1 MKRSPAPDLAGGTAS
16 DPGQV
21 RAVVRAS
28 MVISTLAEHPYP
40 MGIVELA
47 GRVQLSPGSVHRLLS
62 TLVGIGWVE
71 QNARTAKYRL
81 GTRIMGIGA
90 TGLVSNPVVADG
102 KTFLAR
108 LVERTGHDALL
119 TTLVGMRTVHL
130 ARVAGAQTRLT
141 DFEPGQSHPA
151 HAMADG
157 KLLLAYLP
165 EEERRR
171 LYAVE
176 PMHRFTPNTIVDPA
190 DLERELAKIREQGYA
205 VDDRERFESGRGLA
219 VPVLGTDRLPILAM
233 LCVGELPPEPAGQR
247 EIVNLML
254 SLAREMEQ
262 HLSSIGDMPG
272 QVREAL
278 AARRS

>member
-1 MKRSPAPDLAGGTAS
+1 
-16 DPGQV
+16 
-21 RAVVRAS
+21 
-28 MVISTLAEHPYP
+28 
-40 MGIVELA
+40 
-47 GRVQLSPGSVHRLLS
+47 
-62 TLVGIGWVE
+62 
-71 QNARTAKYRL
+71 
-81 GTRIMGIGA
+81 
-90 TGLVSNPVVADG
+90 
-102 KTFLAR
+102 
-108 LVERTGHDALL
+108 
-119 TTLVGMRTVHL
+119 
-130 ARVAGAQTRLT
+130 
-141 DFEPGQSHPA
+141 
-151 HAMADG
+151 
-157 KLLLAYLP
+157 
-165 EEERRR
+165 
-171 LYAVE
+171 
-176 PMHRFTPNTIVDPA
+176 MHRFTPNTIVDPA